1 MMSSIRAQTEA
12 LEIWHL
18 SFADFASILLSSMEA
33 TNVAFNQSLIEQTLA
48 SGVEQF
54 LLLNSKKSWLMR
66 ANLDS
71 AQLVLNEGRKRCSD
85 HSDFKVGNPSAFV
98 QSLELARQTTEVML
112 AWDHYSFGRVEVSI
126 RKNEIR
132 VNRPDTLTS
141 LRSGNYRERMMQ
153 LDITDRSSTHQRFS
167 MLSEKLKA
175 DISAEQFSL
184 PFDEFIASPTG
195 RRTLE
200 ELRPLTET
208 HEKELSNRL
217 DLLIDLDSQVK
228 LGRLRHVYRDLV
240 TIWCYLT
247 RIAMIA
253 RVWGELVLASTGE
266 YPVPILTL
274 NRLREAFVGLREL
287 EESSIN
293 KGIRHFSSSIDQ
305 KPIVDLFHQPLLR
318 LSDAVVLIPPSY
330 ILSSRF
336 DRNLISVV
344 AREKND
350 SVAVKGKK
358 PLRRLKT
365 LFENAGFRC
374 LEDVNIRNDSGK
386 PLTDLDLL
394 ACRDNDVFFFQ
405 SKVLSIPDTPYE
417 YWRVYQTLLSA
428 ALQMDLVVDHKSQV
442 EMAYQKANPEFT
454 LKGKKVSAYLVTDVM
469 VHSGFKLKGYEV
481 VDFDFLQHVLSGA
494 RLGVFDVLRQEVIG
508 TFNEIEGDSPSSE
521 EIRRLIS
528 ALRAQKSRPLKGNS
542 EQRIE
547 LGGWA
552 LIAEGTSFV

>member
-1 MMSSIRAQTEA
+1 MNVFVRDESWSWLSRNANLEDSLLLGEIKAFLRKDFGQAFEVIRTQKLLSRSRCRETTTSLCTELENWAKTAPFSGKERDRLIRHCRVTVGFQSMMSSIRAQTEA

-350 SVAVKGKK
+350 SVAVKG
-358 PLRRLKT
+358 
-365 LFENAGFRC
+365 
-374 LEDVNIRNDSGK
+374 
-386 PLTDLDLL
+386 
-394 ACRDNDVFFFQ
+394 
-405 SKVLSIPDTPYE
+405 
-417 YWRVYQTLLSA
+417 
-428 ALQMDLVVDHKSQV
+428 
-442 EMAYQKANPEFT
+442 
-454 LKGKKVSAYLVTDVM
+454 
-469 VHSGFKLKGYEV
+469 
-481 VDFDFLQHVLSGA
+481 
-494 RLGVFDVLRQEVIG
+494 
-508 TFNEIEGDSPSSE
+508 
-521 EIRRLIS
+521 
-528 ALRAQKSRPLKGNS
+528 
-542 EQRIE
+542 
-547 LGGWA
+547 
-552 LIAEGTSFV
+552 